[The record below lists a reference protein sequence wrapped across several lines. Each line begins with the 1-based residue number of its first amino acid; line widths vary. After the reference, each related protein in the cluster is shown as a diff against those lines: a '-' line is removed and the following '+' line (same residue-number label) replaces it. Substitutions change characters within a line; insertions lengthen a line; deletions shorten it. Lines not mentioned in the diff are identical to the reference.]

1 MCSCISG
8 GEIEAMPETV
18 VSVDQ
23 YADLEIRILERT
35 DKGYPVELT
44 LDGEQE
50 FPRGYLTPDVLP
62 WVPSASP
69 ELDGERLFG
78 LLFAEDRLRTAWAEI
93 RGQTPL
99 RRVRLRVDEA
109 APELHAIPWELL
121 REVGPDE
128 QPQTIAATAAT
139 PFSRDLAGKWR
150 PIAPISTRPIRMLVA
165 IANPGGL
172 ADYRLA
178 PIDVAAE
185 RRAIE
190 ESLARIGQSS
200 LTVTFLP
207 EPVTLAGIEAAL
219 KEGGYH
225 ILHIVAHGLYH
236 PGRARALLFLADPA
250 NQVARVAEIEFAAML
265 ARQRQQLR
273 LVFLASCQ
281 SASRSPADAFR
292 GFAPQLIATGV
303 PSVVAM
309 QDLVPVETARVFAA
323 TFYRSLLQHG
333 RVDVAGNA
341 ARSALLSE
349 SPAATWGVPVVF
361 SRVPN
366 CVLFTSKYGYGPLA
380 GLRQLWDDIQ
390 PIKRA
395 IGLLIAVLGV
405 IATLLALYRDP
416 AVYRLIFGR
425 GRMSGDLNIAVA
437 QFGGLDEQ
445 GRVIRLDAA
454 EGLSLSMYTFL
465 GDQLQSLK
473 QDRFNIE
480 IWPPSQTGPI
490 KGATPAER
498 AAAAADLAKQIGAD
512 IVVYGTLDS
521 RADASSLIPEF
532 YIAEDKLAGAEE
544 LSGAHSLGSSIS
556 SPGATTNPATRREL
570 NDRLLARTGALAQ
583 FVVGLAYFANGDY
596 DNASKYFQAAEN
608 TQGWDPRDGKEVLY
622 LFLGTAALHRNDL
635 TAAEGFYNQAIQIN
649 PAYARARL
657 GLGEIQYHRSRGT
670 TCEPGQTDVAGVEK
684 AVAIYNS
691 ALQFP
696 APAEAKISAKTA
708 WFTGRAYLCLTR
720 AQVDRRAD
728 AERALQQL
736 IGEYQRGN
744 QGVSDLAA
752 EAHANLGLL
761 NLTVLP
767 GDTPAVVTTR
777 YQVAAKEYSQAI
789 EISRHPEWQA
799 YYAVS
804 LTFIHL
810 SLGECD
816 AAAEAWARAA
826 DLHRRA
832 VRPNP
837 SYEPWHDYVEKQ
849 WAGSACQRPAP
860 TP

>member
-1 MCSCISG
+1 
-8 GEIEAMPETV
+8 MPETV

-23 YADLEIRILERT
+23 YADLEIRILERIGR
-35 DKGYPVELT
+35 GYPVELT
-44 LDGEQE
+44 LNGDQE
-50 FPRGYLTPDVLP
+50 FPRGYLAPDVLP
-62 WVPSASP
+62 WLASASP
-69 ELDGERLFG
+69 EQDGERLFD
-78 LLFAEDRLRTAWAEI
+78 LLFAEDALRRAWVEI

-99 RRVRLRVDEA
+99 RRIRLLIDEW

-121 REVGPDE
+121 REIGPD
-128 QPQTIAATAAT
+128 QPAQTISATAAT

-150 PIAPISTRPIRMLVA
+150 SIAPIGTRPIRMLVA
-165 IANPGGL
+165 IANPDGL
-172 ADYRLA
+172 VDYRLA

-190 ESLARIGQSS
+190 ESLARIGRSNM
-200 LTVTFLP
+200 TVTFLP
-207 EPVTLAGIEAAL
+207 EPVTLAGIDAAL

-236 PGRARALLFLADPA
+236 PTRARAILFLSDAT
-250 NQVARVAEIEFAAML
+250 NRVARVAEVEFAEMF
-265 ARQRQQLR
+265 ARQREQLR

-281 SASRSPADAFR
+281 SATRSPADAFR
-292 GFAPQLIATGV
+292 GFAPRLIAAGV
-303 PSVVAM
+303 PAVVAM
-309 QDLVPVETARVFAA
+309 QDLVPAETARAFAA
-323 TFYRSLLQHG
+323 TFYRSLLEHG

-341 ARSALLSE
+341 ARSELLSQ
-349 SPAATWGVPVVF
+349 SPVAWGVPVVF
-361 SRVPN
+361 SRVAN
-366 CVLFTSKYGYGPLA
+366 GVLLARQYGYGPLA
-380 GLRQLWDDIQ
+380 WWQRMTDRVL

-395 IGLLIAVLGV
+395 IGFLIAVLGV

-416 AVYRLIFGR
+416 AVYRLIFGQ

-445 GRVIRLDAA
+445 GRVVRLDAA
-454 EGLSLSMYTFL
+454 DGLSLSMYTFL

-480 IWPPSQTGPI
+480 IWPPSQIGPI

-498 AAAAADLAKQIGAD
+498 AAAAAELAKQIGGD
-512 IVVYGTLDS
+512 LVVYGTLDS
-521 RADASSLIPEF
+521 RADASRLVPEF
-532 YIAEDKLAGAEE
+532 YIAEDKLTGAEE
-544 LSGAHSLGSSIS
+544 LSGAHSLGSTIS

-583 FVVGLAYFANGDY
+583 FIVGLGYFANGDY
-596 DNASKYFQAAEN
+596 ENATKYFQAAEN

-635 TAAEGFYNQAIQIN
+635 TAAEEFYNQAIQIN
-649 PAYARARL
+649 KAYARARL

-684 AVAIYNS
+684 AVALYHS
-691 ALQFP
+691 ALEVP
-696 APAEAKISAKTA
+696 APAEAKITAKTA

-720 AQVDRRAD
+720 AHVDRRVD

-736 IGEYQRGN
+736 IGQYQGGN
-744 QGVSDLAA
+744 QGLSDLAS

-761 NLTVLP
+761 NLTILP
-767 GDTPAVVTTR
+767 GDAPAVVRAR

-789 EISRHPEWQA
+789 QISRHPEWQA

-810 SLGECD
+810 SLDECD

-826 DLHRRA
+826 DLRRAA

-837 SYEPWHDYVEKQ
+837 SYEPWHDYVDKQ
-849 WAGSACQRPAP
+849 WASSSCQRPAP